1 MHFNWTDPYREG
13 VSLLHRLDPRTKVG
27 GAVLF
32 ILTASLLP
40 AGRWAGFGLLLLL
53 IVGASLRAG
62 FGPAFTLRRGFIAL
76 PFALAALPLPFT
88 MPGPPLF
95 EMPLLGWTASQTG
108 VVALGSVML
117 RTWLA
122 VQAAVLLTAT
132 TPFPDILWSLGTLRV
147 PRPLVSTIGFMYRYL
162 FVMVDEAARLLRARA
177 ARSARPAGSPR
188 PPVAWQGRVAGG
200 MVGSL
205 FVRSLERSERVYA
218 AMLARGYDGRM
229 LALAT
234 PRMAPFD
241 WTALALTA
249 LTLLA
254 VFIVAQGI
262 G

>member
-1 MHFNWTDPYREG
+1 MHFNWADPYRQGE
-13 VSLLHRLDPRTKVG
+13 SLVHRLDPRAKVV

-32 ILTASLLP
+32 ILAASLLP
-40 AGRWAGFGLLLLL
+40 AGRWAGFALLLLL
-53 IVGASLRAG
+53 IVGAAQATGL
-62 FGPAFTLRRGFIAL
+62 GPFFTLRRGFIAL

-95 EMPLLGWTASQTG
+95 ELPLLGWTASQTG
-108 VVALGSVML
+108 AVALGSVML

-132 TPFPDILWSLGTLRV
+132 TRFPDVLWALGRLRV
-147 PRPLVSTIGFMYRYL
+147 PPPLVSTIGFMYRYL
-162 FVMVDEAARLLRARA
+162 FVLADEAVRLLRARA
-177 ARSARPAGSPR
+177 ARSAPAAGGSRPSL
-188 PPVAWQGRVAGG
+188 AWQGRVAGG

-218 AMLARGYDGRM
+218 AMLARGYDGRT

-234 PRMAPFD
+234 PRMAAFD
-241 WTALALTA
+241 WGALALAAA
-249 LTLLA
+249 LLTA
-254 VFIVAQGI
+254 VFVLAGRI